1 MLIDVKKLELKFLN
15 HTKKENIYNT
25 SILVKS
31 SAIKS
36 NNPENKSCKRIGGK
50 KLIF

>member
-1 MLIDVKKLELKFLN
+1 MASSKNVDRCKKIGIKVFN
-15 HTKKENIYNT
+15 WSFKKKNIYNT

-36 NNPENKSCKRIGGK
+36 NNPEIKAA
-50 KLIF
+50 